1 MKKVCGIDVHK
12 DSVFMCIMNEKEDK
26 IEEKFSTLTPD
37 LDRMRDLMVES
48 GVCEVAMESTSIYW
62 MPVWRIL
69 ECDFSMKLVNPLFI
83 KQLPGRKTDVK
94 DAEWIATLLLKG
106 LIKGSYVPDSQI
118 QELRLYERRQADL
131 RKKGV
136 RVVQRIDMTLQR
148 SNIRFSNYSS
158 DVESKSMEKVIYA
171 IISGERDGGKLA
183 KLVHGRIK
191 NKHGY
196 KTISDSLSG
205 YITPGIVFSLEQ
217 LMEELHLIRNHEAAC
232 LAEMERIYNELYSE
246 EVELLDTIP
255 GVAKQSAM
263 TIVSELGVDLKMFAT
278 ASALVGWLGLR
289 PRNEE
294 SAGIIK
300 SRKTM
305 HGNKYLRVILIQ
317 CAWAATREK
326 GSKFAQKYKLLKKRM
341 NKQKALVVIA
351 RKLVL
356 VIWNII
362 TKKEEYNPAL
372 GYIPRIVG

>member
-12 DSVFMCIMNEKEDK
+12 DSVFMCIMNEKEEK

-48 GVCEVAMESTSIYW
+48 GVSEVAMESTSIYW
-62 MPVWRIL
+62 IPVWRIL

-171 IISGERDGGKLA
+171 IISGERDGAKLA

-217 LMEELHLIRNHEAAC
+217 LMEELNLIRNHELAC
-232 LAEMERIYNELYSE
+232 LAEMERICNELYAK

-326 GSKFAQKYKLLKKRM
+326 GSKFAQKYKLLRKRM
-341 NKQKALVVIA
+341 NKQKALVAIA

>member
-1 MKKVCGIDVHK
+1 
-12 DSVFMCIMNEKEDK
+12 
-26 IEEKFSTLTPD
+26 
-37 LDRMRDLMVES
+37 
-48 GVCEVAMESTSIYW
+48 
-62 MPVWRIL
+62 
-69 ECDFSMKLVNPLFI
+69 
-83 KQLPGRKTDVK
+83 
-94 DAEWIATLLLKG
+94 
-106 LIKGSYVPDSQI
+106 
-118 QELRLYERRQADL
+118 
-131 RKKGV
+131 
-136 RVVQRIDMTLQR
+136 
-148 SNIRFSNYSS
+148 
-158 DVESKSMEKVIYA
+158 
-171 IISGERDGGKLA
+171 
-183 KLVHGRIK
+183 
-191 NKHGY
+191 
-196 KTISDSLSG
+196 
-205 YITPGIVFSLEQ
+205 
-217 LMEELHLIRNHEAAC
+217 MEELNLIRNHELAC
-232 LAEMERIYNELYSE
+232 LSEMERICNELYTK

-326 GSKFAQKYKLLKKRM
+326 GSKFAQKYKLLRKRM
-341 NKQKALVVIA
+341 NKQKALVAIA

-372 GYIPRIVG
+372 GYIMRIVG